1 MQGVGSELSPGT
13 TFAGHRIDALAGR
26 GGMAVVYKAT
36 DLALGRCVALKLIAP
51 GMAQDDVF
59 RARFERECRL
69 AATIHHPHAVEI
81 FQAGQEDGQLYV
93 TMRYVEGTDLRHIL
107 EAESLLDAGR
117 AVTIVAQVAG
127 ALDEA
132 HRRGLVHRD
141 VKPGNILVAREN
153 GTEHAF
159 LTDFGLSKTVAAA
172 EEDLTRTGFA
182 MGTAD
187 YMSPEQARGVEVD
200 ARADVYALGCVL
212 FKALTGKVVF
222 ERDSDVEKMWAH
234 VQDAPPWLLD
244 VRPELPWALGD
255 VLAGALAK
263 APSERPRS
271 AGAFAREAVAALER
285 GDDVTR
291 ERAPGA
297 PLRVVVAD
305 DSVLLRTGVAGV
317 LQAAGFDVVAQAGDA
332 DELMREVRAH
342 RPDVAVVDIRMPP
355 THTNEGLQAARVI
368 REELPGIGVLVL
380 SQYVEMAY
388 AVELLGESA
397 EGVGYLLKD
406 RVADG
411 DSLANAVRQVG
422 QGGSALDPEVVARM
436 LDRRRPEGPLDKLS
450 PREREVLGRMAEGQS
465 NQAIADGL
473 DMSERVVERH
483 VSSIFTKL
491 ELPSGAAGHRRVLAV
506 LTYLRS

>member
-1 MQGVGSELSPGT
+1 MRSRGMRARSCARGCHAVDAGGGAELSPGT
-13 TFAGHRIDALAGR
+13 TFAGHRIDAAAGR
-26 GGMAVVYKAT
+26 GGMAVVYRAT

-51 GMAQDDVF
+51 GVAQDDVF

-81 FQAGQEDGQLYV
+81 FQAGQEEGLLYV

-107 EAESLLDAGR
+107 EAESPLDAER

-132 HRRGLVHRD
+132 HRHGLVHRD
-141 VKPGNILVAREN
+141 VKPGNILIAREN
-153 GTEHAF
+153 GSEHAF

-172 EEDLTRTGFA
+172 EDLTRTGFA

-187 YMSPEQARGVEVD
+187 YMSPEQARGIEVD

-212 FKALTGKVVF
+212 FKALTGNVVF

-285 GDDVTR
+285 GDDGAR

-317 LQAAGFDVVAQAGDA
+317 LEAAGFDVVAQAGDA

-355 THTNEGLQAARVI
+355 THTNEGLQAARII
-368 REELPGIGVLVL
+368 REELPGTGVLVL

-450 PREREVLGRMAEGQS
+450 PREREVLGRMAE
-465 NQAIADGL
+465 D
-473 DMSERVVERH
+473 
-483 VSSIFTKL
+483 VSRDR
-491 ELPSGAAGHRRVLAV
+491 G
-506 LTYLRS
+506 